1 LHPAPA
7 PVREPLPSI
16 DEIARLE
23 TQQVVLT
30 LRGLGDGVIRLAPR
44 EAPLNVA
51 RFARQ
56 VSAGDW
62 DGLTF
67 HRVEP
72 GFVVQGGSPGANEY
86 VGADRYTRD
95 ERSHLS
101 HVRGSVGISTRGR
114 DTGDGQIF
122 INLVDNPRLDHAYT
136 VIGTITAGMPH
147 VDAMLEGA
155 VIERARLVGP

>member
-1 LHPAPA
+1 IAVPAA
-7 PVREPLPSI
+7 S
-16 DEIARLE
+16 EIGAHDG
-23 TQQVVLT
+23 TFVVLSLT
-30 LRGLGDGVIRLAPR
+30 GLGDIVISPFLDQAPMN
-44 EAPLNVA
+44 AV
-51 RFARQ
+51 RFIRQ
-56 VSAGDW
+56 VEAGAW

-95 ERSHLS
+95 ERAPLS
-101 HVRGSVGISTRGR
+101 HVRGTVGISTRGR

-136 VIGTITAGMPH
+136 IVGQVVSGLTV
-147 VDAMLEGA
+147 VDAMQEGA
-155 VIERARLVGP
+155 VIERARLQRR